1 MQARVAKAARSSA
14 PAGIRHDRLPR
25 TSNASDAGSVTSS
38 VKSIRPTPYSR
49 PPPHSHVR
57 PFTVARFHRR
67 PKAGWERPSNPNPNP
82 NLNPN
87 PNPNPSLSPSPTGRA
102 LACRF
107 GDRVVIAEFV
117 NVSAVRR
124 PPPAAARATTVA
136 FSVTRAYSNPNPN
149 PKPNPNPN
157 PNPSLNPNPNPD
169 PDPNPNPN
177 PNPSTSPNPN
187 PNPNQVT
194 HAYDR
199 VASLPAIAIDPMITS
214 GR

>member
-1 MQARVAKAARSSA
+1 MSLRLRA
-14 PAGIRHDRLPR
+14 LPR
-25 TSNASDAGSVTSS
+25 RLAYAMTGCQEPVTLATPAASPPALSRSGRRHTAGLRHTVN
-38 VKSIRPTPYSR
+38 
-49 PPPHSHVR
+49 VR
-57 PFTVARFHRR
+57 PFAVARFHRR

-136 FSVTRAYSNPNPN
+136 FLVTRAYSNPNPN